1 MWRFVQRCSASDL
14 RSQDLGYQ
22 LFQPPNALVLLGNWG
37 TEAIGSL
44 WLHFQLPP
52 LERCDAQWKIQSTL
66 CEFLHS
72 IPRFKKQLF
81 CSARPPPPPTRFLR
95 TCVCPVACLLA
106 CLLPVTFCV
115 NRLINLDQSINPSI
129 NQSINES
136 MVLKDSLHVQIY
148 FEFLRSSPS
157 IYLPI
162 YLSIY
167 LAS

>member
-1 MWRFVQRCSASDL
+1 MHWCCLEIEARKR
-14 RSQDLGYQ
+14 
-22 LFQPPNALVLLGNWG
+22 LVLC
-37 TEAIGSL
+37 GSIFNCHP
-44 WLHFQLPP
+44 WRGAMHNGKYSQL
-52 LERCDAQWKIQSTL
+52 CVNFYIQS
-66 CEFLHS
+66 HDS
-72 IPRFKKQLF
+72 RSS
-81 CSARPPPPPTRFLR
+81 CSVLRAPPHPPPVF
-95 TCVCPVACLLA
+95 CVRVSVRLPACL
-106 CLLPVTFCV
+106 PVCCPFTFCV